1 MDKLIEQLK
10 VLSNPQRLII
20 LRELTHKD
28 YYISELSKKIK
39 MSQPLTQIYLK
50 QLEVADLV
58 KSKLLIDKK
67 NQVFK
72 RIYTINDINI
82 IINQKTLQKLAI
94 KEV

>member
-20 LRELTHKD
+20 LKYLIKRD
-28 YYISELSKKIK
+28 YYISELSKEIK

-50 QLEVADLV
+50 QLEIAGIVR
-58 KSKLLIDKK
+58 SKLVIDKTK
-67 NQVFK
+67 QVFK
-72 RIYTINDINI
+72 RVYTVNNINI
-82 IINQKTLQKLAI
+82 IINKKTIEKLNI